1 MTDKA
6 KLRSKLALAEMT
18 DTRFADEIGVS
29 RQSMSMKM
37 NGHRPFTADEIRR
50 AKQVLNLTPEDVME
64 IFFAP
69 DVAETEA

>member
-1 MTDKA
+1 
-6 KLRSKLALAEMT
+6 
-18 DTRFADEIGVS
+18 
-29 RQSMSMKM
+29 M
-37 NGHRPFTADEIRR
+37 NGHRPFTAEEIRR